1 MAIDF
6 DIGTTSNFE
15 HYVNY
20 KPGKGTWEMSTDN
33 KNVPFDFTKVVFDLN
48 TMEMGW
54 QLWPSGGSPVWQMD
68 VSPDT
73 PLPKP
78 DKDWKRGFKVRIF
91 SKALFG
97 DYPVRLFANATTGG
111 MRGMKELWQAY
122 DAGKQAG
129 KLPVVEFTGTT
140 ETKTDKGESHIPK
153 FNIVKWVDAPQ
164 ELLDAALGVEE
175 VAVSPSSAATSLP
188 DGAGDSDEE
197 DEF

>member
-20 KPGKGTWEMSTDN
+20 KPGKGTWEMSTDD
-33 KNVPFDFTKVVFDLN
+33 KNVPFDFTKAVFDLN

-78 DKDWKRGFKVRIF
+78 DKDWKRGFKVRLF
-91 SKALFG
+91 SKKLFG
-97 DYPVRLFANATTGG
+97 DYPVRLFTNATTGG

-129 KLPVVEFTGTT
+129 KLPVVEFAGTT
-140 ETKTDKGESHIPK
+140 KIKGELGDSHIPK
-153 FNIVKWVDAPQ
+153 LKIEKWIDAPQ

-175 VAVSPSSAATSLP
+175 VAASPSSAAASPP
-188 DGAGDSDEE
+188 DGAGDSDED

>member
-6 DIGTTSNFE
+6 DIGTNATFE

-20 KPGKGTWEMSTDN
+20 KPGRGTWEMSSDDGN
-33 KNVPFDFTKVVFDLN
+33 LAFGLTKAVFDLN

-54 QLWPSGGSPVWQMD
+54 QRWPNGGSPVWQMD
-68 VSPDT
+68 VSPDE

-78 DKDWKRGFKVRIF
+78 DADWKRGFKVRVF

-111 MRGMKELWQAY
+111 MRGMKALWQEY
-122 DAGKQAG
+122 DASKQAG

-140 ETKTDKGESHIPK
+140 KMATEKGESHIP
-153 FNIVKWVDAPQ
+153 NLTIVKWIDAPQ
-164 ELLDAALGVEE
+164 ELLDAVLGVEE
-175 VAVSPSSAATSLP
+175 VAASPSSVAASQH
-188 DGAGDSDEE
+188 DGAGNSDED